1 MELVK
6 NKASG
11 KSFIV
16 LDDYEDTNFLLIT
29 PEGKVKRL
37 DRHLFG
43 PQIPVDP
50 KKQPHS
56 LKLTKTQMDKYQEYT
71 RELDY

>member
-37 DRHLFG
+37 DRQLFG
-43 PQIPVDP
+43 PQVAVDP
-50 KKQPHS
+50 KRQQPN
-56 LKLTKTQMDKYQEYT
+56 LNLTKTQMDKYAEYK
-71 RELDY
+71 RDMDY

>member
-11 KSFIV
+11 KSFII
-16 LDDYEDTNFLLIT
+16 LDDTGGLHFLLIT

-37 DRHLFG
+37 RRYLFG
-43 PQIPVDP
+43 AQVAPDHKDSQCHRHI
-50 KKQPHS
+50 
-56 LKLTKTQMDKYQEYT
+56 TKAQMNKD
-71 RELDY
+71 

>member
-16 LDDYEDTNFLLIT
+16 LDDYGDTNLLLIT

-43 PQIPVDP
+43 SQVAVDP
-50 KKQPHS
+50 SKQQ
-56 LKLTKTQMDKYQEYT
+56 LKLNLTKIQIDKYSEYT
-71 RELDY
+71 KDLDY

>member
-11 KSFIV
+11 KPFIV
-16 LDDYEDTNFLLIT
+16 LDDYEDTNLLLIT

-43 PQIPVDP
+43 SQVAVDA
-50 KKQPHS
+50 KKQQ
-56 LKLTKTQMDKYQEYT
+56 LNLNLTKTQMDKYVEYT
-71 RELDY
+71 NDADY

>member
-11 KSFIV
+11 KSFII
-16 LDDYEDTNFLLIT
+16 LDDTGDAYFQLIT

-37 DRHLFG
+37 ERHLFE
-43 PQIPVDP
+43 PKVAVDP
-50 KKQPHS
+50 NEPQWN
-56 LKLTKTQMDKYQEYT
+56 LNLTKTQMDKYAKYAEYV
-71 RELDY
+71 DY

>member
-6 NKASG
+6 NKSSG

-16 LDDYEDTNFLLIT
+16 LDDTGEDHFMLIT

-37 DRHLFG
+37 RRHLFG
-43 PQIPVDP
+43 LQIAPNHKDS
-50 KKQPHS
+50 QWHRH
-56 LKLTKTQMDKYQEYT
+56 LTKAQMDKYAEYI
-71 RELDY
+71 DH